1 MIQPYR
7 TYNDHALPITNV
19 KISMTGRLYSCSLD
33 RTCKVYDI
41 QSDIS
46 LFSLLYPV
54 SLMSLAFDPLES
66 QLFVGGNDG
75 RIFVIDLS
83 AVAIAKMSS
92 NATILFSNAINFDRN
107 IQGGAGAGGTVM
119 NFDSANA
126 NPTSSNLSNLKGST
140 HASLSEMLGHSNSIT
155 SMEVTWDGCHLLSSS
170 QDGSIRT
177 WNLSSRQCIRKITL
191 PDNLLTK
198 NSRNRQNS
206 SMGQIMIIP
215 RPSTKM
221 KAQGYQKNKT
231 IFYQPIQ
238 PFKKY
243 TSSIPN

>member
-7 TYNDHALPITNV
+7 TYNDHALPITNI

-46 LFSLLYPV
+46 LFSILYPA

-66 QLFVGGNDG
+66 QLFVGANDG

-92 NATILFSNAINFDRN
+92 NATILFSNAIGLNSKTRVGEN
-107 IQGGAGAGGTVM
+107 M
-119 NFDSANA
+119 
-126 NPTSSNLSNLKGST
+126 TSSVDTVNTISTPTLSNLKRST
-140 HASLSEMLGHSNSIT
+140 HTSFSEVMGHSNSIV
-155 SMEVTWDGCHLLSSS
+155 SMEITWDGCHLISSS
-170 QDGSIRT
+170 KDGSIRT

-191 PDNLLTK
+191 QENFSK
-198 NSRNRQNS
+198 SKSNRQNN

-215 RPSTKM
+215 RPSTKVKPEGHQM
-221 KAQGYQKNKT
+221 NKT
-231 IFYQPIQ
+231 TIYQAIQ

-243 TSSIPN
+243 TSSMSN

>member
-1 MIQPYR
+1 MGLRGFTTIALKYIHVLVIQPYR

-41 QSDIS
+41 QSGIS

-92 NATILFSNAINFDRN
+92 NATILFSSTIGSNKNNHEGEN
-107 IQGGAGAGGTVM
+107 IM
-119 NFDSANA
+119 SFDSTNA
-126 NPTSSNLSNLKGST
+126 TPSLSTLSNAFFWSFT
-140 HASLSEMLGHSNSIT
+140 
-155 SMEVTWDGCHLLSSS
+155 
-170 QDGSIRT
+170 
-177 WNLSSRQCIRKITL
+177 
-191 PDNLLTK
+191 
-198 NSRNRQNS
+198 
-206 SMGQIMIIP
+206 
-215 RPSTKM
+215 
-221 KAQGYQKNKT
+221 
-231 IFYQPIQ
+231 
-238 PFKKY
+238 
-243 TSSIPN
+243 